1 MGTEFLQNN
10 DNIIITQKKYI
21 DGILYKFKRLDLKL
35 ITTPLDNYVKLSKY
49 MCLETEPEKSEMK
62 NIPNLQ
68 LIASFMCLS
77 VTTRPDI
84 TQAVN
89 LLSQFNNYPVKS
101 HWLTAKRT
109 LRYLQIT
116 RTLFHRDRSPLT
128 DFVSANWASDV
139 EDRKSFSDYIFKYAI
154 GTIF

>member
-89 LLSQFNNYPVKS
+89 FLSQFNNYPVKS
-101 HWLTAKRT
+101 HWLTAKRV

-116 RTLFHRDRSPLT
+116 RT
-128 DFVSANWASDV
+128 V
-139 EDRKSFSDYIFKYAI
+139 FS
-154 GTIF
+154 